1 MRSGESAAQLWL
13 AERRETSP
21 DVGMTEAAATGAHA
35 DSSRLSAR
43 LDDNDPPWPLRPW
56 IMATICAVAGLAIH
70 MFVDRQYVAEP
81 APLLDALAA
90 FVAIGTVVFVLGVE
104 LRRWHWALGFAL
116 LWGAVMGLITW
127 HSAGYNFGGSP
138 VEWPFWSGILAVLVA
153 TPLFQ
158 TRRDVAPDGRFWKLW
173 QMPYARLHSHAWTDA
188 VIGAASLAFVGI
200 AFLLTVLIGQMFK
213 LIGINL
219 IFDLLNDEWFGWML
233 AGAAFGGAVGLL
245 RERDRLVATLQ
256 RLVMIVLAV
265 LAPVLAVALVLF
277 LLSLAGT
284 GLQKLWDSGF
294 STAAV
299 MMGVAAFA
307 VLLANA
313 VIGNGADDRATNRA
327 LRWSAP
333 VLAVAVLPL
342 AGIAFYSMH
351 LRVIQ
356 YGWTP
361 ERIWGVIAAMIAL
374 AYGIAGLWAVVKG
387 RRDFDD
393 RLRPLQQKLA
403 IGLAFLALF
412 LALPILD
419 FGAISTRDQVARL
432 KSGAVPVEKFDWAAL
447 AFDFGPSGRREL
459 EALARSTDKERA
471 GFAKLALAAKDR
483 WSVSNWRRGNS
494 DEVALAASLAGE
506 PIESKVRVLPE
517 GRTLPPDVYDVL
529 ERREDCVTQRCIV
542 YVISRNRVA
551 LLRPDTDVVL
561 LVYLVGKN
569 GKGNWYPDGEYP
581 SLARRKPLGTAVDLN
596 KAVVEVRPVVR
607 QQIFVDGKPI
617 GDNFP

>member
-1 MRSGESAAQLWL
+1 
-13 AERRETSP
+13 
-21 DVGMTEAAATGAHA
+21 MTEAAATGPAA

-56 IMATICAVAGLAIH
+56 IMAAICAVAGFAFH
-70 MFVDRQYVAEP
+70 
-81 APLLDALAA
+81 LLIAHPYDDALSDWRSALATGVAA
-90 FVAIGTVVFVLGVE
+90 ATVVFVLGVE
-104 LRRWHWALGFAL
+104 RRRWHWALCFAL
-116 LWGAVMGLITW
+116 GWGVILGLIAWQT
-127 HSAGYNFGGSP
+127 AAYNIQGNP

-158 TRRDVAPDGRFWKLW
+158 TRRDVAPDWRFWKLW

-200 AFLLTVLIGQMFK
+200 TFLLTVLIGQMFK

-245 RERDRLVATLQ
+245 RERDKLVSTLQ

-299 MMGVAAFA
+299 MMGAAAFA
-307 VLLANA
+307 VVLANA
-313 VIGNGADDRATNRA
+313 VIGSGAEDRTTNPA
-327 LRWSAP
+327 LRWAAP

-342 AGIAFYSMH
+342 AIIAFYSMH

-361 ERIWGVIAAMIAL
+361 ERIWGVIAAIIAL
-374 AYGIAGLWAVVKG
+374 AYGLAGLWAVVKG

-393 RLRPLQQKLA
+393 WLRPLQQKLA
-403 IGLAFLALF
+403 IGLALLALF

-432 KSGAVPVEKFDWAAL
+432 KSGAVPVEKFDWAAM
-447 AFDFGPSGRREL
+447 AFDFGPSGRR
-459 EALARSTDKERA
+459 ALGDLAKSPDKAKA
-471 GFAKLALAAKDR
+471 GLAKWALQSEDR
-483 WSVSNWRRGNS
+483 WKLVGYDQKIDVRKA
-494 DEVALAASLAGE
+494 EFEAKK
-506 PIESKVRVLPE
+506 IEEKVRVLPE
-517 GRTLPPDVYDVL
+517 GRTLPPGVYSMLRERRYCDDVL
-529 ERREDCVTQRCIV
+529 CVARWLDDGRLIVVRPPNASMLLAPKENGEWREDADA
-542 YVISRNRVA
+542 YGN
-551 LLRPDTDVVL
+551 LRHSDDLTNEEL
-561 LVYLVGKN
+561 KN
-569 GKGNWYPDGEYP
+569 
-581 SLARRKPLGTAVDLN
+581 AT
-596 KAVVEVRPVVR
+596 VEVREVKRRQLFVNGVR
-607 QQIFVDGKPI
+607 AGEDFE
-617 GDNFP
+617 

>member
-1 MRSGESAAQLWL
+1 
-13 AERRETSP
+13 
-21 DVGMTEAAATGAHA
+21 MTEATAPAAA
-35 DSSRLSAR
+35 DSPRPSAR

-56 IMATICAVAGLAIH
+56 IMAAICAVAGLAIH
-70 MFVDRQYVAEP
+70 LFVDRQYVAEP

-90 FVAIGTVVFVLGVE
+90 FVAIGTTVFVLGVE

-138 VEWPFWSGILAVLVA
+138 IEWPFWSGILAVLVA

-158 TRRDVAPDGRFWKLW
+158 TRRDVAPDWRFWKLW

-200 AFLLTVLIGQMFK
+200 TFLLTVLIGQMFK

-245 RERDRLVATLQ
+245 RERDRLVSTLQ

-277 LLSLAGT
+277 LLSLVGT

-299 MMGVAAFA
+299 MMGAAAFA

-313 VIGNGADDRATNRA
+313 VIGNGDDDRATNPV
-327 LRWSAP
+327 LRWAAP

-374 AYGIAGLWAVVKG
+374 AYGLAGVWAVARG

-403 IGLAFLALF
+403 IGLALLALF
-412 LALPILD
+412 LALPIVD
-419 FGAISTRDQVARL
+419 FGAISTRDQLARL
-432 KSGAVPVEKFDWAAL
+432 KSGAVPVEKFDWAAM
-447 AFDFGPSGRREL
+447 AFDFGPSGRR
-459 EALARSTDKERA
+459 ALGDLAKSPDK
-471 GFAKLALAAKDR
+471 AKADLAKWALQSEDR
-483 WSVSNWRRGNS
+483 WKLVGHDQKIDVRKA
-494 DEVALAASLAGE
+494 EFEAKA
-506 PIESKVRVLPE
+506 IEEKVRVLPE
-517 GRTLPPDVYDVL
+517 GRTLPPGVYSMLRERRYCDDVL
-529 ERREDCVTQRCIV
+529 CVARWLDDGRLIVVRPPNASMLLAPKENGEWREDADA
-542 YVISRNRVA
+542 YGN
-551 LLRPDTDVVL
+551 LRHSDDLTNEEL
-561 LVYLVGKN
+561 KN
-569 GKGNWYPDGEYP
+569 
-581 SLARRKPLGTAVDLN
+581 AT
-596 KAVVEVRPVVR
+596 VEVREVKRRQLFVNGVR
-607 QQIFVDGKPI
+607 AGEDFE
-617 GDNFP
+617 

>member
-1 MRSGESAAQLWL
+1 MTDTTAPAAPDSPARSPG
-13 AERRETSP
+13 
-21 DVGMTEAAATGAHA
+21 V
-35 DSSRLSAR
+35 SAR
-43 LDDNDPPWPLRPW
+43 LDDNDLPWPLRPW
-56 IMATICAVAGLAIH
+56 IMAAICAAAGLAFH
-70 MFVDRQYVAEP
+70 
-81 APLLDALAA
+81 LLIDHHYDDALADWRSA
-90 FVAIGTVVFVLGVE
+90 LATAVAVAAVVFVLGVE

-116 LWGAVMGLITW
+116 GWGAILGLIAWQT
-127 HSAGYNFGGSP
+127 AAYNIQGNP
-138 VEWPFWSGILAVLVA
+138 VEWPFWSGMLAVLVA

-158 TRRDVAPDGRFWKLW
+158 TRRDVAPDWRFWKLW

-200 AFLLTVLIGQMFK
+200 TFLLTVLIGQMFK

-245 RERDRLVATLQ
+245 RERDKLVATLQ

-299 MMGVAAFA
+299 MMAAAAFA

-313 VIGNGADDRATNRA
+313 VIGNGSDDRATSPV
-327 LRWSAP
+327 LRWAAP
-333 VLAVAVLPL
+333 VLVVAVLPL

-374 AYGIAGLWAVVKG
+374 AYGLAGVWSVVKG

-393 RLRPLQQKLA
+393 WLRPLQQKLA
-403 IGLAFLALF
+403 IGLALLALF

-419 FGAISTRDQVARL
+419 FGAISARDQVARL
-432 KSGAVPVEKFDWAAL
+432 KSGANPAEKFDWAAM
-447 AFDFGPSGRREL
+447 AFDFGPSGRAALKEL
-459 EALARSTDKERA
+459 ERSPIKARADAAKAALTSKNRWDLTGPDGPTLLKPFAERLRVVPAERA
-471 GFAKLALAAKDR
+471 
-483 WSVSNWRRGNS
+483 
-494 DEVALAASLAGE
+494 
-506 PIESKVRVLPE
+506 
-517 GRTLPPDVYDVL
+517 LPPEAL
-529 ERREDCVTQRCIV
+529 ERVSGSYMCSRAKACVAVWLDDKRIGVLGQNQPGDSLNFDFVTQNDAGQWV
-542 YVISRNRVA
+542 QGDWAKASPA
-551 LLRPDTDVVL
+551 
-561 LVYLVGKN
+561 K
-569 GKGNWYPDGEYP
+569 
-581 SLARRKPLGTAVDLN
+581 KPPVDLS
-596 KAVVEVRPVVR
+596 KARIEVETV
-607 QQIFVDGKPI
+607 QQRRLSVDGVPES
-617 GDNFP
+617 GTFE

>member
-1 MRSGESAAQLWL
+1 
-13 AERRETSP
+13 
-21 DVGMTEAAATGAHA
+21 MTEATAPAAP
-35 DSSRLSAR
+35 DSPARSSSVSAR
-43 LDDNDPPWPLRPW
+43 LDENDLPWPLRPW
-56 IMATICAVAGLAIH
+56 IMAAICALAGLAFH
-70 MFVDRQYVAEP
+70 
-81 APLLDALAA
+81 LLIDHHYDDVLSHWRSALATG
-90 FVAIGTVVFVLGVE
+90 VAVAAVAFVLGVE

-116 LWGAVMGLITW
+116 GWGVILGLIAWQT
-127 HSAGYNFGGSP
+127 AAYNIQGNP

-158 TRRDVAPDGRFWKLW
+158 TRRDVASDWRFWKLW
-173 QMPYARLHSHAWTDA
+173 TMPYERLHSHAWTDA

-200 AFLLTVLIGQMFK
+200 TFLLTVLIGQMFK

-265 LAPVLAVALVLF
+265 LAPVLAAALLLF
-277 LLSLAGT
+277 LLALAGT

-299 MMGVAAFA
+299 MMGAAAFA

-313 VIGNGADDRATNRA
+313 VIGNGDEDRATNPV
-327 LRWSAP
+327 LRWAAP

-361 ERIWGVIAAMIAL
+361 ERIWGVIAAVIAL
-374 AYGIAGLWAVVKG
+374 AYGIAGVWAVVKG

-393 RLRPLQQKLA
+393 WLRPLQQKLA
-403 IGLAFLALF
+403 IGLALLALF

-419 FGAISTRDQVARL
+419 FGAISTRDQLARL
-432 KSGAVPVEKFDWAAL
+432 KSGATPVEKFDWAAM
-447 AFDFGPSGRREL
+447 AYDFGPRGRAALKE
-459 EALARSTDKERA
+459 LARSPIKARA
-471 GFAKLALAAKDR
+471 DAAKAALAAKNR
-483 WSVSNWRRGNS
+483 WDLTG
-494 DEVALAASLAGE
+494 
-506 PIESKVRVLPE
+506 PE
-517 GRTLPPDVYDVL
+517 GPT
-529 ERREDCVTQRCIV
+529 
-542 YVISRNRVA
+542 
-551 LLRPDTDVVL
+551 LLRPFAERLRIVPAGRALPAEALDRISASYMCSRAKACVAVWLDDRRIGVL
-561 LVYLVGKN
+561 GQN
-569 GKGNWYPDGEYP
+569 EPGD
-581 SLARRKPLGTAVDLN
+581 SLNFDFVTQNDAGQWTQGDWAKPTPAKEPAVDLST
-596 KAVVEVRPVVR
+596 ARIEVETV
-607 QQIFVDGKPI
+607 QQRRVLVNGVPESGTFE
-617 GDNFP
+617 

>member
-1 MRSGESAAQLWL
+1 
-13 AERRETSP
+13 
-21 DVGMTEAAATGAHA
+21 MTEATAPAAP
-35 DSSRLSAR
+35 DSPPRTSPVSAR
-43 LDDNDPPWPLRPW
+43 LDENDLPWPLRPW
-56 IMATICAVAGLAIH
+56 IMAAICAIAGLAFH
-70 MFVDRQYVAEP
+70 
-81 APLLDALAA
+81 LLIDHRHDDALSHWRSALATGVAVAA
-90 FVAIGTVVFVLGVE
+90 VAFVLGVE
-104 LRRWHWALGFAL
+104 LRRWYWALGFAL
-116 LWGAVMGLITW
+116 GWGVVLGLIAWQT
-127 HSAGYNFGGSP
+127 AAYNIQGNP

-158 TRRDVAPDGRFWKLW
+158 TRRDVAPDWRFWKLW

-200 AFLLTVLIGQMFK
+200 TFLLTVLIGQMFK

-245 RERDRLVATLQ
+245 RERDKLVATLQ
-256 RLVMIVLAV
+256 RLVMMVLAV

-299 MMGVAAFA
+299 MMAVAAFA

-313 VIGNGADDRATNRA
+313 VIGNGSDDRATSPV
-327 LRWSAP
+327 LRWAAP
-333 VLAVAVLPL
+333 VLVVAVLPL

-374 AYGIAGLWAVVKG
+374 AYGLAGVWAVAKG

-393 RLRPLQQKLA
+393 LLRPLQQKLA
-403 IGLAFLALF
+403 IGLALLALF

-419 FGAISTRDQVARL
+419 FGAISTRDQLARL
-432 KSGAVPVEKFDWAAL
+432 KSGTTPVEKFDWAAL
-447 AFDFGPSGRREL
+447 AYDFGPSGRAALKEL
-459 EALARSTDKERA
+459 ERSPIKARADA
-471 GFAKLALAAKDR
+471 AKAALAAKNR
-483 WSVSNWRRGNS
+483 WDLTG
-494 DEVALAASLAGE
+494 
-506 PIESKVRVLPE
+506 PE
-517 GRTLPPDVYDVL
+517 GPTLLKPFAERLRLVPADRALPAEAL
-529 ERREDCVTQRCIV
+529 ERVSGSYMCSRAKACVAVWLDDKRIGVFGQNEPGDSLNFDFVTQNDAGQWV
-542 YVISRNRVA
+542 QGDWAKASPA
-551 LLRPDTDVVL
+551 
-561 LVYLVGKN
+561 K
-569 GKGNWYPDGEYP
+569 KP
-581 SLARRKPLGTAVDLN
+581 SVDLS
-596 KAVVEVRPVVR
+596 KARIEVETVSQRR
-607 QQIFVDGKPI
+607 ILVDGVPES
-617 GDNFP
+617 GTFE